1 MSRFFVGGDSL
12 EVYKEE
18 VILNDNVVRKLKNTC
33 TFASKR
39 FEISNGSI
47 RYIPKTNI
55 AYIEP
60 SRLIV
65 DGKCYLIFGSNE
77 INYISETNIYN
88 KFPIKQLEDKIR
100 RDAIK

>member
-1 MSRFFVGGDSL
+1 MYICF
-12 EVYKEE
+12 
-18 VILNDNVVRKLKNTC
+18 
-33 TFASKR
+33 KR
-39 FEISNGSI
+39 FEISNGGI

-88 KFPIKQLEDKIR
+88 EFPIKQLEDKIR

>member
-1 MSRFFVGGDSL
+1 MK
-12 EVYKEE
+12 VYKEE
-18 VILNDNVVRKLKNTC
+18 IILNDNVVRKLKNTC
-33 TFASKR
+33 AFASKR

-77 INYISETNIYN
+77 INYISEANIYN
-88 KFPIKQLEDKIR
+88 VFPIKQLEDKIR

>member
-1 MSRFFVGGDSL
+1 L

-39 FEISNGSI
+39 FEIGNGSI

-65 DGKCYLIFGSNE
+65 DGKFYLIFGSNE
-77 INYISETNIYN
+77 INYINETTIYN
-88 KFPIKQLEDKIR
+88 EFSIKQLEDKIR

>member
-12 EVYKEE
+12 EVYKKD

-33 TFASKR
+33 TFALKR
-39 FEISNGSI
+39 FEISIDSI

-55 AYIEP
+55 AYIEL

-88 KFPIKQLEDKIR
+88 EFPIKQLEDKIR
-100 RDAIK
+100 WDAIK